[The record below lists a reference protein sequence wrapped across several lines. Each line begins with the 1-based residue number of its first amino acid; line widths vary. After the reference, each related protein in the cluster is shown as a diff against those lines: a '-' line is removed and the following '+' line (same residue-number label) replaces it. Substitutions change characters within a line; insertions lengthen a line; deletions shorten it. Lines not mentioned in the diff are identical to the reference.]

1 MMTFWILRESQESRP
16 VLVPTDLKWR
26 TGITDHYPKRTPP
39 HRLLPP
45 KNPTSLISTPKSP
58 PHQWLLLP
66 KDPASLTTTPKGP
79 RITDFYPQKSLASLT
94 STPKGPRITDF
105 YPQRTPYHWLLPPK
119 DRASLT
125 SIPKGP
131 RITEYNLQ
139 RAAGITGHRATSHLL
154 RILTLAR
161 AYIHKQHKQC
171 NLLKCCSTKKK
182 KKQIASLM
190 IRQFNCYASMR

>member
-26 TGITDHYPKRTPP
+26 TGITDYYLKGPAPVTTTPKGPP
-39 HRLLPP
+39 HHWPP
-45 KNPTSLISTPKSP
+45 S
-58 PHQWLLLP
+58 

-79 RITDFYPQKSLASLT
+79 RITDYYPQRTPHHWLLPQRSLASLT

-139 RAAGITGHRATSHLL
+139 RAAGITGHRATSRLL

-171 NLLKCCSTKKK
+171 NLFKC
-182 KKQIASLM
+182 L
-190 IRQFNCYASMR
+190 FN

>member
-26 TGITDHYPKRTPP
+26 TGIPDYYPKG
-39 HRLLPP
+39 
-45 KNPTSLISTPKSP
+45 
-58 PHQWLLLP
+58 
-66 KDPASLTTTPKGP
+66 PASLTTIPKDRHHWLLP
-79 RITDFYPQKSLASLT
+79 PKVHRITDHPQRTPHHWLLPPKDLASLT
-94 STPKGPRITDF
+94 TTPKGPRITDF

-171 NLLKCCSTKKK
+171 NLLKC
-182 KKQIASLM
+182 L
-190 IRQFNCYASMR
+190 FN